1 MLSRLSTRRIYQWRP
16 HSIRKPIKVVQ
27 ISACNSN

>member
-16 HSIRKPIKVVQ
+16 HSIRKPK
-27 ISACNSN
+27 SGSNFRM